1 MTDIINILKV
11 RDDREPIYFKP
22 IEEQKYMIV
31 EGSLKPNWFS
41 GEALSISDLRGRVE
55 PWLTS
60 LFQSE
65 HLSLLIGSG
74 LSTAIQVLAENRAQQ
89 PVENSD
95 FKECED
101 SVQLPSEDV
110 YTGESSNDITSDS
123 IGALQ
128 NLMGIPEMDKEFAY
142 YEMVHAAVKGDAAKN
157 NRGAGN
163 IEDYFRVI
171 NDLIRGLEIIGDA
184 DNLTKLKYIKHTLLN
199 DFISNISEI
208 EKCIAQADE
217 DRRTKAFNNLVMFLM
232 SFASRTGT
240 RDRLQIFTTN
250 YDRVIEAGAELAG
263 LHLLDRF
270 IGSLSLTFDGQPPIS
285 GLFKN
290 KNPAKTRVF
299 GLLVP

>member
-110 YTGESSNDITSDS
+110 YTGE
-123 IGALQ
+123 
-128 NLMGIPEMDKEFAY
+128 
-142 YEMVHAAVKGDAAKN
+142 
-157 NRGAGN
+157 
-163 IEDYFRVI
+163 
-171 NDLIRGLEIIGDA
+171 
-184 DNLTKLKYIKHTLLN
+184 
-199 DFISNISEI
+199 
-208 EKCIAQADE
+208 
-217 DRRTKAFNNLVMFLM
+217 
-232 SFASRTGT
+232 
-240 RDRLQIFTTN
+240 
-250 YDRVIEAGAELAG
+250 
-263 LHLLDRF
+263 
-270 IGSLSLTFDGQPPIS
+270 
-285 GLFKN
+285 
-290 KNPAKTRVF
+290 
-299 GLLVP
+299 